1 VSAKRLLFLASG
13 RGSCFRAVCDAW
25 KRGDLPQA
33 EIVGL
38 LCNKPQ
44 APVLAIARDRG
55 VASKLVA
62 TAEFK
67 VQGKLDRATYE
78 EALAAEIR
86 RFSPDFICLAGYMLL
101 LGEKIVREW
110 SGRILNIHPAL
121 LPSFKGL
128 HAQKQALEYGAQWT
142 GCTVHFVTEALDD
155 GPIVAQ
161 GIVEIK
167 PEDSEDSLSE
177 RLLPIEH
184 QTYVRALQ
192 RLTRDR
198 FQVVGNRILWL
209 G

>member
-1 VSAKRLLFLASG
+1 LQQASG
-13 RGSCFRAVCDAW
+13 TG
-25 KRGDLPQA
+25 P
-33 EIVGL
+33 
-38 LCNKPQ
+38 
-44 APVLAIARDRG
+44 RDRPG
-55 VASKLVA
+55 SRRRLK
-62 TAEFK
+62 
-67 VQGKLDRATYE
+67 TYE

>member
-1 VSAKRLLFLASG
+1 
-13 RGSCFRAVCDAW
+13 
-25 KRGDLPQA
+25 
-33 EIVGL
+33 
-38 LCNKPQ
+38 
-44 APVLAIARDRG
+44 
-55 VASKLVA
+55 
-62 TAEFK
+62 
-67 VQGKLDRATYE
+67 
-78 EALAAEIR
+78 
-86 RFSPDFICLAGYMLL
+86 MLL